1 MEKSQTNAMQWGL
14 DSGHVAVS
22 HITARANIDQ
32 GEDQWGGEG
41 MTNGDG
47 RMH

>member
-1 MEKSQTNAMQWGL
+1 MQCNAMGT
-14 DSGHVAVS
+14 GHVAVS

-32 GEDQWGGEG
+32 GEDQWGGER